1 VANEVETE
9 QIVSEASTT
18 AFYAPASRVER
29 ESEHVLRSPSSR
41 YTSYVQVC
49 ELYFEREV
57 APH

>member
-29 ESEHVLRSPSSR
+29 EIEHVPRVPSSR
-41 YTSYVQVC
+41 YTSYVQV
-49 ELYFEREV
+49 RENHDM
-57 APH
+57 PSC